1 MYTEKSI
8 ELKSDFY
15 SRYGSAEGRLYFER
29 TGTPCVLLRSS
40 SKMIA
45 FAFKSGVRACGRR
58 YGDVLKI
65 LDTRSNVCDVSFV
78 QGGKGAQILYEA
90 DIVQMKNKETAA
102 YTIDKLLLRMGL
114 QSKFNTADTLTAV
127 CDKYGSGGWCAYAEY
142 GEISRIPLPLGGY
155 NVIVIRT
162 QKNNR
167 LCCSGASA
175 EEFERN
181 EARRVMTAAEALKA
195 CREDILFNIM
205 NQSEKDIEICMS
217 PSEQAV
223 KAVRAAMKSGA
234 RAARICEPGIV
245 CITEK
250 NDTDSAVHNIAEA
263 FEKEVGYAAGISV
276 VC

>member
-15 SRYGSAEGRLYFER
+15 NRYGSAEGRLYFER

-40 SKMIA
+40 DRMIA

-90 DIVQMKNKETAA
+90 DIMQMKNKETAE
-102 YTIDKLLLRMGL
+102 YTVDKLLLRMGL
-114 QSKFNTADTLTAV
+114 QSKFNTADTLTAI
-127 CDKYGSGGWCAYAEY
+127 CDKYGSGGWCAYTEC
-142 GEISRIPLPLGGY
+142 GEVKRIPLPLGGY

-167 LCCSGASA
+167 LSCSGSSSV
-175 EEFERN
+175 EFQRN
-181 EARRVMTAAEALKA
+181 EARRVLTAAEALKA
-195 CREDILFNIM
+195 CREDILFNMM
-205 NQSEKDIEICMS
+205 NQSEKDIETCMS

-223 KAVRAAMKSGA
+223 KAVRAAIKSGA
-234 RAARICEPGIV
+234 CAARICEPGIV

-250 NDTDSAVHNIAEA
+250 KVTDSAIHNIAEA
-263 FEKEVGYAAGISV
+263 FEREVGYAAGISV